1 MGALISFEVKKI
13 LGKKSTLVA
22 FFVLFALH
30 IVFVCISGNLGST
43 YVDGEF
49 YETHYERNKINRAN
63 GIVLSGRKIDE
74 ELLMEMT
81 EAYQKIDWSTSDY
94 MWTDIY
100 KNEVRKYSD
109 LENRLKS
116 MGLWSNVLS
125 EAIAE
130 KTIDSMTMQKM
141 EILRNEMQHQ
151 MYDSYELSKQENAF
165 WEKQNSKVEIPFSYE
180 YASFYESMLGG
191 QGVYMVCMLLTFFI
205 AMSMVSVFTEEH
217 NRKTDQL
224 ILCARFGRDKLY
236 MAKIVAGG
244 LVVFT
249 VNLLFIITAIVG
261 KSFSYGP
268 EGFEAMIQLLGV
280 YWYPF
285 ALSAGETVLIEV
297 GLLFLSSI
305 MVAVFAMV
313 LAEVTRSNVGAMAI
327 VVGGLFL
334 ARLVSIPPSWGVLSQ
349 LWNYIPI
356 NMLKIDEGLT
366 DVRLISIFDMH
377 FTTWQF
383 APVLYIVLSAIIVW
397 IGSQIYRN
405 YQVSGR

>member
-13 LGKKSTLVA
+13 LGKKSTLVT

-191 QGVYMVCMLLTFFI
+191 QGIYMVCMLLTFFI

-261 KSFSYGP
+261 KSFSYGS

-313 LAEVTRSNVGAMAI
+313 LAEVIRSNVGAMAI
-327 VVGGLFL
+327 VVGGLFF

-397 IGSQIYRN
+397 IGSQIYKN